1 MIQSMTAF
9 AVAETVEENNL
20 SARVEIRSYNSKNLD
35 ISLRLTAGWLA
46 LEERVKR
53 VISERISR
61 GRIEINLR
69 VEDRSEAAVAFDID
83 ETKAGAYLGALREL
97 KENLALSGDIP
108 LELVASVH
116 GIIKPAE
123 TQRDPEADWPIISSC
138 LGQALDELTAMRR
151 KEGAFMADDLTTR
164 LNFIES
170 VLTEIEAAAAD
181 ITTQYRERLLERI
194 TRLTEGQVDLDAA
207 RIAQEAAILAD
218 RSDISEETVRAGSHI
233 AQFRDI
239 MTGGGPAGRKLNFL
253 LQEFNREFNTM
264 GAKAGNAGISHTI
277 VEVKS
282 ELEKIREQVQNIE

>member
-20 SARVEIRSYNSKNLD
+20 SARIEIRSYNSKNLD

-97 KENLALSGDIP
+97 KESLALSGDIP

-170 VLTEIEAAAAD
+170 ALTEIEAAAAD
-181 ITTQYRERLLERI
+181 ITTQYRERLLERV

-218 RSDISEETVRAGSHI
+218 RSDISEETVRANSHI

-264 GAKAGNAGISHTI
+264 GSKAGNAGISHTI

>member
-97 KENLALSGDIP
+97 KESLALSGDIP

-181 ITTQYRERLLERI
+181 ITTQYRERLLERV

-264 GAKAGNAGISHTI
+264 GAKAASVNVSHII

-282 ELEKIREQVQNIE
+282 ELEKLREQVQNVE